1 MKKKIWTSVFV
12 ICLLVLILCIAGFGY
27 DFYKEHQSRNELEGY
42 KNTTQTG
49 EQTTEKLVN
58 NPINFDK
65 LEEKNK
71 DIFAWI
77 KVKNT
82 NIDYPIVHP
91 NGKDNTYYLD
101 RNIDGQVDVCGS
113 IFIENYNSTDWSDP
127 VTVVYG
133 HNIYLPESM
142 FYQLHRFEN
151 EEFFNQNRYFRIYT
165 RGRALK
171 YEIYSAFQYDSRHI
185 LYSFDFSKEDVYQ
198 DFIDTTLDPI
208 AFVKNVRK
216 DVKVTTDDKIVV
228 LSTCVGYNPKMRY
241 LVVGVLRKDE
251 KTK

>member
-1 MKKKIWTSVFV
+1 MSKKVRTIAFV
-12 ICLLVLILCIAGFGY
+12 ICLLVLIFCIIGFGS
-27 DFYKEHQSRNELEGY
+27 DFYKDKKSREDLQQY

-49 EQTTEKLVN
+49 EQTTVKLVH

-65 LEEKNK
+65 LEKRNK

-77 KVKNT
+77 KIKNT

-91 NGKDNTYYLD
+91 NGKDNSYYLK
-101 RNIDGQVDVCGS
+101 RNIDGNYDAVGA
-113 IFIENYNSTDWSDP
+113 IYIEDYNKTDWSDP

-142 FYQLHRFEN
+142 FYQLHRFEK
-151 EEFFNQNRYFRIYT
+151 EDFFKENRYFRIYT

-171 YEIYSAFQYDSRHI
+171 YEIYSAFQYDDRHI
-185 LYSFDFSKEDVYQ
+185 MYSFDFSDEKVYQ
-198 DFIDTTLDPI
+198 DFLDYTLDPI

-216 DVKVTTDDKIVV
+216 GVEVTTDDKIVV
-228 LSTCVGYNPKMRY
+228 LSTCVGYNPNMRY